1 MKNLLMVFALA
12 FTVQGYAQTAQKQ
25 AVTAKNDVP
34 VELITNDSTYWT
46 ISTLSG
52 VNYINTTP
60 GAYYG
65 TYKSGGGMIVQF
77 KFKKGNRFEFQLYV
91 QANTYGTDTEA
102 WTQVEG
108 TVEFTKDSKG
118 QQIFITKAQKGTYR
132 TTRNGISTSRP
143 IPENELKGQ
152 HSCTYLWEKTIFQD
166 DPKNIYLLM
175 VDLEK
180 YPQADVNNPKTI
192 DPSWVSKF
200 HIPMTK

>member
-1 MKNLLMVFALA
+1 MKNFLIVLALA
-12 FTVQGYAQTAQKQ
+12 FSVQGFAQTAQKQ
-25 AVTAKNDVP
+25 AATPKNDVP
-34 VELITNDSTYWT
+34 AELITNDSTRWT

-52 VNYINTTP
+52 INYVNTTP

-65 TYKSGGGMIVQF
+65 TTKSGGGMIVQF

-102 WTQVEG
+102 WTSVEG

-118 QQIFITKAQKGTYR
+118 QQIFITKAEKGVYR

-152 HSCTYLWEKTIFQD
+152 HSCTFLWEKTVFPD

-180 YPQADVNNPKTI
+180 YPQADVNNPKSI

-200 HIPMTK
+200 HIPAK